1 MVAMI
6 ADRGGRDP
14 SWPAGGGMM
23 GALIQAHDW
32 SATPL
37 GPAERWP
44 QSLKTAV
51 GIMLST
57 RHPVFVFWGPE
68 LICLYNDAYAASLGP
83 EKHPSIL
90 GMPASAAWPEA
101 LPIIGPELGQVMA
114 GGEATWQ
121 ENRLVPINRHG
132 RMEEVYWTYSF
143 APIHDAEAP
152 NGVGGVLALVT
163 ETTQAVVAQRESE
176 ARYRTLFESMDEG
189 FCIVEIIFDEERR
202 PVDLRYVET
211 NSIFEQQTGIRGAL
225 GRTVRELVPDLE
237 PFWFEVYGKVALT
250 GEPTRFVDR
259 ARSMGRWFDVY
270 AFRIGNPS
278 DRHVAV
284 LFKDVT
290 ERKRAEERLRG
301 AFEIKTVGV
310 MFWGEGFGLTD
321 MNEAFLEMSGFTR
334 EEALGKTW
342 QELTPEEFHPA
353 SLKAVEEVRTL
364 GETTPYEKQYYRKD
378 GSRWWG
384 LFAAR
389 RIGEEVVEF
398 VLDVTERR
406 QAEAALRE
414 SEARLRALLEASS
427 YSIYRMSPDWSE
439 MRQLDGQG
447 FLQDMQGPS
456 GSWLGNYL
464 HPDDQPHVMEKIRE
478 AVRTRSIFEMEHR
491 VRRADGT
498 LGWTLSRAVPILAP
512 DGEIAEW
519 VGAASDVTARRQ
531 AEEALRESEARFRLM
546 ADAVPQIVWIT
557 DPDGRAEFFNKQWFD
572 YTGTT
577 RKPRDA
583 SDAAANFIHPDDVPA
598 TLTAFDEARRSG
610 GTFLVEHRI
619 RSAAGQYRWFLVRAE
634 PYRDP
639 RTGEIVRWFGAS
651 IDIHDRKQAE
661 SALRES
667 ENRFRTLAE
676 TMPQLV
682 WTALDTEGCTWAS
695 RRWVEYAGRPVE
707 AMLGQGWL
715 SVVHPED
722 RDRVER
728 TWLASPGSGCFR
740 SEFRMRRA
748 DGAWRWFQVM
758 ALPVP
763 GTGAGPQEWCGACAD
778 ITELKEAEAVL
789 RAAHDEAERARAA
802 AEEANRAKSRFLAAA
817 SHDLRQPVMAAGL
830 YMGLLE
836 NRVREQEARGLV
848 DMVSLSL
855 EGLRGMLNG
864 LLEMARLEAGIV
876 EPKVEA
882 FALDDL
888 LQRLCAEFT
897 GPARAARLRLQ
908 VPRTDLVVRSDRLLL
923 ELILRN
929 LISNAIK
936 YTERGGVAL
945 ECAGEEASVRIDV
958 VDTGP
963 GIPPDQIQRVFE
975 DFVQVGEENRSLGFG
990 IGLATV
996 RRAAELLEHRVEV
1009 RSEPGRGSTFSVWLP
1024 RSGESIPAD
1033 IEADPKDEMPL
1044 PPCAALVVEDQY
1056 IVATAL
1062 CMALE
1067 EWGLDVTVAH
1077 SVAQARAALA
1087 GRRFDVIVSD
1097 YQLPDGNGFDA
1108 ISAARAGG
1116 TGAAVLLTGD
1126 TQPETLRRT
1135 HEAGL
1140 RLLTKP
1146 VDVRQLREVVRELT
1160 DPVPGPV
1167 DRRPPKAI

>member
-1 MVAMI
+1 MAAMI
-6 ADRGGRDP
+6 ADRDGREP
-14 SWPAGGGMM
+14 SWPVGGGMM
-23 GALIQAHDW
+23 GALIRAHDW
-32 SATPL
+32 SVTPL

-57 RHPVFVFWGPE
+57 RLPVFVFWGPD
-68 LICLYNDAYAASLGP
+68 LICLYNDAYATSLGP

-90 GMPASAAWPEA
+90 GRPASAAWPEA

-121 ENRLVPINRHG
+121 ENRLLPINRHG
-132 RMEEVYWTYSF
+132 RMEEVCWTYSF

-152 NGVGGVLALVT
+152 YGVGGVLALAT
-163 ETTQAVVAQRESE
+163 ETTQAVVAQRGSE
-176 ARYRTLFESMDEG
+176 ARYRKLFESMDEG
-189 FCIVEIIFDEERR
+189 FCIVEIILDEERR
-202 PVDLRYVET
+202 PVDFRYVET
-211 NSIFEQQTGIRGAL
+211 NSVFEQQTGIRDAL
-225 GRTVRELVPDLE
+225 GRTGRELMPDLE
-237 PFWFEVYGKVALT
+237 PFWFDVYGKVALT
-250 GEPTRFVDR
+250 GESTRFVDHV
-259 ARSMGRWFDVY
+259 RSIGRWFDVY
-270 AFRIGNPS
+270 AFRIGMPQEH
-278 DRHVAV
+278 HVGV

-290 ERKRAEERLRG
+290 ERKLAEARLRESEERLRG
-301 AFEIKTVGV
+301 AFQIKTVGV

-321 MNEAFLEMSGFTR
+321 MNDAFLEMCGYTR

-342 QELTPEEFHPA
+342 QELTPEEFHPV
-353 SLKAVEEVRTL
+353 SLKAVEEVKAR

-389 RIGEEVVEF
+389 RIGGEVVEF

-414 SEARLRALLEASS
+414 SE
-427 YSIYRMSPDWSE
+427 
-439 MRQLDGQG
+439 
-447 FLQDMQGPS
+447 
-456 GSWLGNYL
+456 
-464 HPDDQPHVMEKIRE
+464 
-478 AVRTRSIFEMEHR
+478 
-491 VRRADGT
+491 
-498 LGWTLSRAVPILAP
+498 
-512 DGEIAEW
+512 
-519 VGAASDVTARRQ
+519 
-531 AEEALRESEARFRLM
+531 
-546 ADAVPQIVWIT
+546 
-557 DPDGRAEFFNKQWFD
+557 
-572 YTGTT
+572 
-577 RKPRDA
+577 
-583 SDAAANFIHPDDVPA
+583 
-598 TLTAFDEARRSG
+598 
-610 GTFLVEHRI
+610 
-619 RSAAGQYRWFLVRAE
+619 
-634 PYRDP
+634 
-639 RTGEIVRWFGAS
+639 
-651 IDIHDRKQAE
+651 
-661 SALRES
+661 
-667 ENRFRTLAE
+667 NRFRTLAE

-682 WTALDTEGCTWAS
+682 WTGTIEEGCTWAS
-695 RRWVEYAGRPVE
+695 RRWVEYTGQPVE

-715 SVVHPED
+715 SIVHPED

-728 TWLASPGSGCFR
+728 TWLASAGSGRFR
-740 SEFRMRRA
+740 SEFRMRRSG
-748 DGAWRWFQVM
+748 GAWRWFQVM

-763 GTGAGPQEWCGACAD
+763 RTGAGQQEWCGACAD

-897 GPARAARLRLQ
+897 GPARAARLRLR

-936 YTERGGVAL
+936 YTEHGDVAL
-945 ECAGEEASVRIDV
+945 ECAREQESVRIDV

-996 RRAAELLEHRVEV
+996 RRAAELLEHRVEA
-1009 RSEPGRGSTFSVWLP
+1009 RSKPGQGSTFSVWLP
-1024 RSGESIPAD
+1024 RCGESVPAD
-1033 IEADPKDEMPL
+1033 TEADPKDDAPL
-1044 PPCAALVVEDQY
+1044 PRCAALVVEDQY

-1087 GRRFDVIVSD
+1087 GQRFDVIVSD
-1097 YQLPDGNGFDA
+1097 YQLPDGNGFEA

-1146 VDVRQLREVVRELT
+1146 VDVRRLREVVRELT